1 MRVLVV
7 DDQATMR
14 RIIVKMVEKV
24 GVDECRESA
33 DAEDALRILASTDV
47 DLIITDWN
55 MPGMNGLDFVRAV
68 RAQDATKTIPMIMV
82 TTNSD
87 VDQVVAARK
96 SGVTAYVVKPFTA
109 ATIVERVSAILYPHG
124 KNPGRG

>member
-24 GVDECRESA
+24 GVDECREAA
-33 DAEDALRILASTDV
+33 DAHDALRILAATHI

-55 MPGMNGLDFVRAV
+55 MPGMSGIEFIRTL
-68 RAQDATKTIPMIMV
+68 RAQDATRAIPVIMV
-82 TTNSD
+82 TSNASKD
-87 VDQVVAARK
+87 EVMAAIK
-96 SGVTAYVVKPFTA
+96 LGITAYVVKPFTA
-109 ATIVERVSAILYPHG
+109 EAMTERVRALLFP
-124 KNPGRG
+124 P